1 MSDRASPDRLA
12 RYDAVARGLHWA
24 MAVLIIANLLSG
36 FLNDA
41 LEGIVRVIP
50 LHKSIGLTVLAL
62 SLFRLA
68 WRFVGARPPLPAAMP
83 PWERAAAQMTHA
95 AFYALMIALP
105 LSGWIFSSAG
115 KYPLDWFGLFPVPKF
130 AVTKADAIYTVMH
143 DGHEA
148 MGVIAAVLIALHVG
162 AALRHHFVLRDTVL
176 RRMA

>member
-1 MSDRASPDRLA
+1 MTGIASPNRLA

-50 LHKSIGLTVLAL
+50 VHKSIGLTVLVL
-62 SLFRLA
+62 SLVRLG
-68 WRFVGARPPLPAAMP
+68 WRFAGHRPPPTAMP
-83 PWERAAAQMTHA
+83 AWVRAAAKATHA
-95 AFYALMIALP
+95 AFYLLMIALP
-105 LSGWIFSSAG
+105 LSGWIFTSAG

-130 AVTKADAIYTVMH
+130 AVTKGDAIYTVMH
-143 DGHEA
+143 GGHEA
-148 MGVIAAVLIALHVG
+148 MGVIAALLIALHVG
-162 AALRHHFVLRDTVL
+162 AALRHHFVLRDQVL

>member
-1 MSDRASPDRLA
+1 MTASAASDRLA

-24 MAVLIIANLLSG
+24 MAVLIIANLASG

-50 LHKSIGLTVLAL
+50 VHKSIGLTVLVL
-62 SLFRLA
+62 SLVRLG
-68 WRFVGARPPLPAAMP
+68 WRFAGHRPPLPAAMP
-83 PWERAAAQMTHA
+83 AWERAAAQATHA
-95 AFYALMIALP
+95 AFYVLMIALP

-115 KYPLDWFGLFPVPKF
+115 RYPLDWFGLFPVPKF
-130 AVTKADAIYTVMH
+130 AVTKADAIYAVMH

-148 MGVIAAVLIALHVG
+148 MGVIAALLIALHVG
-162 AALRHHFVLRDTVL
+162 AALRHHFVLRDQVL